1 MRGGRTP
8 GRAPLSRGGA
18 PPWPVSGADTRR
30 TRVHA
35 LRIGD
40 HVCYGLQRHGNSF
53 DGGWC
58 DEASGLADLLAL
70 AVSGPTLPAPAVG
83 VNRPPAPGPPT
94 SFWTSGRKRTEM
106 GTKAIGVI
114 ITKSDDD
121 PNGVIVEWH

>member
-30 TRVHA
+30 MRVHA
-35 LRIGD
+35 LRRGD
-40 HVCYGLQRHGNSF
+40 HVCSGLPRHGNAF

-83 VNRPPAPGPPT
+83 VNRPLAPGPPT
-94 SFWTSGRKRTEM
+94 SLWTSGSQRTEM
-106 GTKAIGVI
+106 GTQAIGVI
-114 ITKSDDD
+114 ITKSGDD
-121 PNGVIVEWH
+121 PISVTLT